1 MRYEG
6 MIYRPPSE
14 ARSYLLQ
21 VTVGCSHNRCRFCSM
36 FKAKKFHVRP
46 MDDILDDIDM
56 ARKYY
61 RYVNKIFLCDGD
73 ALCLSTT
80 KLLTILDRIGE
91 VFPECERVGVYGS
104 PKDVLR
110 KTDDEL
116 RTLKEHG
123 IDIIYIGA
131 ESGSDEILKA
141 IDKGA
146 TREEIITAVQRIEAA
161 GIMASVT
168 FISGLGGRPLWREH
182 AVETG
187 TMISEMGATY
197 VGLLTLLLEPGA
209 PMREDVIE
217 GRFEL
222 LSPEEVIA
230 ETLLMM
236 KNINVEKK
244 CVFRSN
250 HASNYVSLRG
260 DLPDDKDRM
269 IAQLER
275 AMEDTGLL
283 KDERFRAL

>member
-260 DLPDDKDRM
+260 DLPYDKERM

>member
-1 MRYEG
+1 

-161 GIMASVT
+161 DIMASVT

-260 DLPDDKDRM
+260 DLPYDKERM

>member
-161 GIMASVT
+161 DIMASVT

-260 DLPDDKDRM
+260 DLPYDKERM

>member
-236 KNINVEKK
+236 KNINVDRK

>member
-161 GIMASVT
+161 DIMASVT

-236 KNINVEKK
+236 KNINVKKK

-260 DLPDDKDRM
+260 DLPYDKERM

>member
-36 FKAKKFHVRP
+36 FKAKSFHVRP
-46 MDDILDDIDM
+46 MEEVMEDIDM

-73 ALCLSTT
+73 ALCLSTD
-80 KLLTILDRIGE
+80 KLLMILDRIAE

-110 KTDDEL
+110 KTDEEL
-116 RTLKEHG
+116 RTLKAHG
-123 IDIIYIGA
+123 LDIIYIGA
-131 ESGSDEILKA
+131 ESGSDIVLKA

-146 TREEIITAVQRIEAA
+146 TREEIITAVKRIEAA
-161 GIMASVT
+161 DIMASVT

-222 LSPEEVIA
+222 LSAEEVIA

-260 DLPDDKDRM
+260 DLPYDKDRM